1 MNRKTV
7 IALACGLL
15 PFTAALANTELVI
28 ATVNN
33 RQMIEMGPN
42 RASRDLG
49 AGDRI
54 DFHLDAQ
61 GSLVGMS
68 AWGQVTRSARE
79 FKLARLLVERRLAID
94 PLALA
99 DPAVKLKS
107 LLTSTAVAARTGRC

>member
-15 PFTAALANTELVI
+15 PFTAALANTE
-28 ATVNN
+28 
-33 RQMIEMGPN
+33 
-42 RASRDLG
+42 
-49 AGDRI
+49 
-54 DFHLDAQ
+54 LDAQ

-107 LLTSTAVAARTGRC
+107 LLTSTAVAA